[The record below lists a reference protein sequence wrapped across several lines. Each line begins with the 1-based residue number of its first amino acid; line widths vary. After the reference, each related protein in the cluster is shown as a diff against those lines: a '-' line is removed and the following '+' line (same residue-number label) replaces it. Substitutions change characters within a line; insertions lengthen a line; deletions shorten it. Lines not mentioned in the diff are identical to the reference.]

1 MQAAYSKWATTL
13 VEKGYKVARIEQ
25 TETPAQLEE
34 RNKSK
39 SGPKDKVV
47 AREVCQ
53 LSTKGTRVNTFL
65 DSHNF
70 EGDPSYLL
78 ALCERPG
85 PVFGVAFVDT
95 TLGCFHLGQF
105 EDDANLSRLRTLLA
119 HYPPGELLQPR
130 GGLSQATYNCLATTG
145 ARRELLRPAV
155 EFWDSSKALKV
166 LAEREYFKSEEGKF
180 QWPEKIAALLEPSD
194 TLGLTASKMG
204 DLAVRLGI
212 PLVYVYPRA
221 ITLVECV
228 LVSII
233 NDLSKVSSLGAI
245 TFYLSS
251 AFLDQQLLSQ
261 RRFES
266 YQPLDIGSAGT
277 PALDEEAKKGPQGK
291 HMVLDGAT
299 VANLELLT
307 NSTGGQDAAL
317 INLFSPVT
325 AMGKR
330 LLTQWILSPLLQP
343 KAIRARQAAIQ
354 DLMNAQQLE
363 QVK

>member
-1 MQAAYSKWATTL
+1 M
-13 VEKGYKVARIEQ
+13 
-25 TETPAQLEE
+25 
-34 RNKSK
+34 
-39 SGPKDKVV
+39 
-47 AREVCQ
+47 
-53 LSTKGTRVNTFL
+53 
-65 DSHNF
+65 
-70 EGDPSYLL
+70 
-78 ALCERPG
+78 
-85 PVFGVAFVDT
+85 
-95 TLGCFHLGQF
+95 
-105 EDDANLSRLRTLLA
+105 
-119 HYPPGELLQPR
+119 
-130 GGLSQATYNCLATTG
+130 
-145 ARRELLRPAV
+145 
-155 EFWDSSKALKV
+155 
-166 LAEREYFKSEEGKF
+166 
-180 QWPEKIAALLEPSD
+180 
-194 TLGLTASKMG
+194 
-204 DLAVRLGI
+204 
-212 PLVYVYPRA
+212 
-221 ITLVECV
+221 
-228 LVSII
+228 VSII

-266 YQPLDIGSAGT
+266 YQPLDIGPAGT
-277 PALDEEAKKGPQGK
+277 TALDEEAKGPQGK

>member
-1 MQAAYSKWATTL
+1 M
-13 VEKGYKVARIEQ
+13 
-25 TETPAQLEE
+25 
-34 RNKSK
+34 
-39 SGPKDKVV
+39 
-47 AREVCQ
+47 
-53 LSTKGTRVNTFL
+53 
-65 DSHNF
+65 
-70 EGDPSYLL
+70 
-78 ALCERPG
+78 
-85 PVFGVAFVDT
+85 
-95 TLGCFHLGQF
+95 
-105 EDDANLSRLRTLLA
+105 
-119 HYPPGELLQPR
+119 
-130 GGLSQATYNCLATTG
+130 
-145 ARRELLRPAV
+145 
-155 EFWDSSKALKV
+155 
-166 LAEREYFKSEEGKF
+166 
-180 QWPEKIAALLEPSD
+180 
-194 TLGLTASKMG
+194 
-204 DLAVRLGI
+204 
-212 PLVYVYPRA
+212 
-221 ITLVECV
+221 
-228 LVSII
+228 VSII

>member
-1 MQAAYSKWATTL
+1 MFTQ
-13 VEKGYKVARIEQ
+13 
-25 TETPAQLEE
+25 
-34 RNKSK
+34 
-39 SGPKDKVV
+39 
-47 AREVCQ
+47 
-53 LSTKGTRVNTFL
+53 
-65 DSHNF
+65 
-70 EGDPSYLL
+70 
-78 ALCERPG
+78 
-85 PVFGVAFVDT
+85 
-95 TLGCFHLGQF
+95 
-105 EDDANLSRLRTLLA
+105 
-119 HYPPGELLQPR
+119 EL
-130 GGLSQATYNCLATTG
+130 
-145 ARRELLRPAV
+145 
-155 EFWDSSKALKV
+155 
-166 LAEREYFKSEEGKF
+166 
-180 QWPEKIAALLEPSD
+180 
-194 TLGLTASKMG
+194 
-204 DLAVRLGI
+204 
-212 PLVYVYPRA
+212 
-221 ITLVECV
+221 ITLVEGV

-233 NDLSKVSSLGAI
+233 NDLSQVSSLGAI
-245 TFYLSS
+245 TFYLSA

>member
-1 MQAAYSKWATTL
+1 M
-13 VEKGYKVARIEQ
+13 
-25 TETPAQLEE
+25 
-34 RNKSK
+34 
-39 SGPKDKVV
+39 
-47 AREVCQ
+47 
-53 LSTKGTRVNTFL
+53 
-65 DSHNF
+65 
-70 EGDPSYLL
+70 
-78 ALCERPG
+78 
-85 PVFGVAFVDT
+85 
-95 TLGCFHLGQF
+95 
-105 EDDANLSRLRTLLA
+105 
-119 HYPPGELLQPR
+119 
-130 GGLSQATYNCLATTG
+130 
-145 ARRELLRPAV
+145 
-155 EFWDSSKALKV
+155 
-166 LAEREYFKSEEGKF
+166 
-180 QWPEKIAALLEPSD
+180 
-194 TLGLTASKMG
+194 
-204 DLAVRLGI
+204 
-212 PLVYVYPRA
+212 
-221 ITLVECV
+221 
-228 LVSII
+228 
-233 NDLSKVSSLGAI
+233 SSLGAI

-266 YQPLDIGSAGT
+266 YQPLDIGLAGT
-277 PALDEEAKKGPQGK
+277 PALDEEPKGPQGK